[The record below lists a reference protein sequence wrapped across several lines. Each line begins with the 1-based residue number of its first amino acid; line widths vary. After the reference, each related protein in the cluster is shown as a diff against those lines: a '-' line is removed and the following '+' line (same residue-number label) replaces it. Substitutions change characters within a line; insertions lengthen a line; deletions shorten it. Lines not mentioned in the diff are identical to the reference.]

1 MATVLLAMVSMV
13 GLAGSAQAAEPILI
27 GDCGATV
34 QGKPGQPIQLSA
46 GAVAAPVVE
55 VVRRVPLLGPP
66 LAGAVDKAVRAL
78 PPIPIGAVPDGKGG
92 FITGGQIAG
101 RVIDALRRI
110 PLLGPILGEV
120 LKGVQQVLSAGCGV
134 TVKTLNAVAAPIQEG
149 AKNLPGGSSSP
160 KPPPGTTNPGQPGP
174 GPGNPP
180 PGTPPPGSSNPGTPP
195 PGSSNPGTPPPGTP
209 GAGTPIPD
217 FQLPRLEGGGLYDYG
232 RVPLYDYSGLPAAV
246 PGGLGAL
253 APGDRYGQASPGSAG
268 AYGLPEG
275 GDGVASAGQAR
286 ALPTDGAGRVAA
298 PVLLAVLALSM
309 VTAGLVRTWVLRR
322 TA

>member
-1 MATVLLAMVSMV
+1 MLARLARLSVASTLLALVSLV
-13 GLAGSAQAAEPILI
+13 GFAGSAAAAEPIVI
-27 GDCGATV
+27 GDCSATV

-55 VVRRVPLLGPP
+55 VVKRVPLLGPP

-92 FITGGQIAG
+92 FITGGQIAIG
-101 RVIDALRRI
+101 VVDALRKI

-120 LKGVQQVLSAGCGV
+120 VKGVQQVLSGGCGV
-134 TVKTLNAVAAPIQEG
+134 TVKTLNTAVAPIQDG
-149 AKNLPGGSSSP
+149 AKNLPGGGSTTP

-174 GPGNPP
+174 GKPGT
-180 PGTPPPGSSNPGTPP
+180 GTPPPGSTNPGT
-195 PGSSNPGTPPPGTP
+195 SAPGTP
-209 GAGTPIPD
+209 GSGTPIPD

-232 RVPLYDYSGLPAAV
+232 RVPLYDYSGLPVAT

-253 APGDRYGQASPGSAG
+253 APGDRYGQASPGSPG
-268 AYGLPEG
+268 AYGLPA

-298 PVLLAVLALSM
+298 PVLVAVLMLAM
-309 VTAGLVRTWVLRR
+309 VTAALVRTWVLRR
-322 TA
+322 TV

>member
-1 MATVLLAMVSMV
+1 MLARLARLSVASVLLAMVSMV
-13 GLAGSAQAAEPILI
+13 GLAGSALAAEPILI

-101 RVIDALRRI
+101 SVLDALRRI

-120 LKGVQQVLSAGCGV
+120 VKGVQQVLSAGCGV
-134 TVKTLNAVAAPIQEG
+134 TVKTVNAVAAPIQEG
-149 AKNLPGGSSSP
+149 AKNLPGGSPAP

-174 GPGNPP
+174 GTPP
-180 PGTPPPGSSNPGTPP
+180 PGTPPPGTSTPGTPA
-195 PGSSNPGTPPPGTP
+195 PGTP
-209 GAGTPIPD
+209 GTGTPIPD